1 LIINI
6 SNHPKEHAVPGDT
19 VLGEASPAAISAPL
33 WQRGWLYAEA
43 AWRLGPRPVALF
55 AWHRLRLSF
64 GLAHR
69 ALPDLP
75 APQGPFLPDAQSLA
89 APKRDWHG
97 PFAAEAHALDVLAR
111 PGADIRALWEAH
123 RLAPLLGLAVAAQHD
138 PAGDH
143 LNRAEA
149 LLADWAA
156 ANPPFRGPGWAC
168 AQEAALRAMG
178 ISLALALLGADRPL
192 TPGARSLLA
201 LHAKRIGATR
211 AYGAAQDNNH
221 PISEAAGLFICGLV
235 LGRVRDQRAGARAL
249 ARAVARLVTPCGAF
263 AQASPAYHRL
273 MLDVL
278 AIAEWF
284 RRRHG
289 APSFAAP
296 FAARAAAA
304 TQWLGRVMAPS
315 GALPR
320 IGSCDDSA
328 FADLSGLGPGDARA
342 SLERASR
349 LFLGVSAGWPDDP
362 GCHAL
367 GLAAAPAAPMPQTQH
382 WRSAGWFGRA
392 GAGGAR
398 GLLRTGVPLR
408 FRPGQADI
416 LHFDLW
422 DGDENLLRDGG
433 TGAYLPPPGFAWWQS
448 VLAGGVGHNLITFDD
463 AEPMPR
469 LGPFL
474 FGRWPRCRA
483 IPDGAKS
490 RDWRGNRHARRI
502 ECRGRSW
509 RVEDR
514 VGGDFRRLALRW
526 RLCPGDWRRIPDG
539 VESTK
544 ARISLAAD
552 APFSLELIR
561 GWESPAYGK
570 VGPAPVLELRARRP
584 IGRIYTE
591 ITLPEPGV
599 R

>member
-1 LIINI
+1 M
-6 SNHPKEHAVPGDT
+6 PGDT
-19 VLGEASPAAISAPL
+19 VLGETRQPKASLPA
-33 WQRGWLYAEA
+33 WQAWWLRADA

-55 AWHRLRLSF
+55 AWHRLRLCL

-75 APQGPFLPDAQSLA
+75 APRGPFLPDTEALA

-97 PFAAEAHALDVLAR
+97 PFSPEAHALDVLAR
-111 PGADIRALWEAH
+111 PGADIRKLWETH
-123 RLAPLLGLAVAAQHD
+123 RLAPLLSLIQAATRD
-138 PAGDH
+138 PAADH
-143 LNRAEA
+143 LNQAEA
-149 LLADWAA
+149 LLADWAN

-178 ISLALALLGADRPL
+178 IGLALALLGADRRL
-192 TPGARSLLA
+192 SPGARYLLG
-201 LHAKRIGATR
+201 LHARRIRATR

-221 PISEAAGLFICGLV
+221 PISEAAGLFVCGLL
-235 LGRVRDQRAGARAL
+235 LGRVRDQRAGAQEL
-249 ARAVARLVTPCGAF
+249 ARAVARLVAPCGAF

-304 TQWLGRVMAPS
+304 TQWLGRVMAPN

-320 IGSCDDSA
+320 IGPCDDSA
-328 FADLSGLGPGDARA
+328 FADLSGFGAGDARA

-349 LFLGVSAGWPDDP
+349 LFLGASAGLPDDP
-362 GCHAL
+362 GCRAL
-367 GLAAAPAAPMPQTQH
+367 GLAATQSLPSMSPGH
-382 WRSAGWFGRA
+382 WRSAGWFGLG

-398 GLLRTGVPLR
+398 GVLRTGVPLR
-408 FRPGQADI
+408 FRPGQADL

-422 DGDENLLRDGG
+422 DGNENLLRDGG
-433 TGAYLPPPGFAWWQS
+433 SGAYLPPPGFDWWQRM
-448 VLAGGVGHNLITFDD
+448 LAGGAGHNLITFDD

-483 IPDGAKS
+483 IPDGAKM

-502 ECRGRSW
+502 ECRGRLW
-509 RVEDR
+509 RVEDQVR
-514 VGGDFRRLALRW
+514 GDFRRLALRW
-526 RLCPGDWRRIPDG
+526 RLAPGDWRRIADG
-539 VESTK
+539 VESAK
-544 ARISLAAD
+544 ARITLSAD

-561 GWESPAYGK
+561 GWESPAYGR
-570 VGPAPVLELRARRP
+570 VEPAPVLELRANRP
-584 IGRIYTE
+584 IGRIFTE
-591 ITLPEPGV
+591 IALPKRGGC
-599 R
+599 

>member
-1 LIINI
+1 M
-6 SNHPKEHAVPGDT
+6 PGDT
-19 VLGEASPAAISAPL
+19 VLGDAHATAPSIPA
-33 WQRGWLYAEA
+33 WRGWWLRADTA
-43 AWRLGPRPVALF
+43 LRLGPRPVALF
-55 AWHRLRLSF
+55 AWNRLRLSL
-64 GLAHR
+64 GIAHR
-69 ALPDLP
+69 ALPALP
-75 APQGPFLPDAQSLA
+75 APAGPFLPGAKPIAVLAQ
-89 APKRDWHG
+89 DWHG
-97 PFAAEAHALDVLAR
+97 PFNPSTHALDILAQ
-111 PGADIRALWEAH
+111 PITDIRSLWEAH
-123 RLAPLLGLAVAAQHD
+123 RLAPLLHLALAAKRD

-143 LNRAEA
+143 LHRAEA
-149 LLADWAA
+149 LLVDWTA

-178 ISLALALLGADRPL
+178 FALALALLDADRAL
-192 TPGARSLLA
+192 TPGARQWLA
-201 LHAKRIGATR
+201 LHAKRIRATR

-221 PISEAAGLFICGLV
+221 PISEAAGLFICGLL
-235 LGRVRDQRAGARAL
+235 LGKRRDQAAGARAL
-249 ARAVARLVTPCGAF
+249 TRSIARLVSPCGAF

-289 APSFAAP
+289 VPAFAEP
-296 FAARAAAA
+296 FATRAAAA
-304 TQWLGRVMAPS
+304 THWLERVMAPG

-320 IGSCDDSA
+320 IGPCDDSA
-328 FADLSGLGPGDARA
+328 FADLSGGGAHDARG

-349 LFLGVSAGWPDDP
+349 LFRGASAGVADDP
-362 GCHAL
+362 GCRAL
-367 GLAAAPAAPMPQTQH
+367 GLAPTPPTAKPNPPH
-382 WRSAGWFGRA
+382 WRSAGWFGLK

-398 GLLRTGVPLR
+398 GVLRTGVPMR

-433 TGAYLPPPGFAWWQS
+433 SGAYLPPSGFAWWQRM
-448 VLAGGVGHNLITFDD
+448 LAGGAGHNLITFDD

-502 ECRGRSW
+502 ECRDRTW

-514 VGGDFRRLALRW
+514 LGGNFRRVALRW

-539 VESTK
+539 LESPK
-544 ARISLAAD
+544 ARITLAAD

-561 GWESPAYGK
+561 GWESPAYGR
-570 VGPAPVLELRARRP
+570 VEAAPVLELRANRP
-584 IGRIYTE
+584 ISRIFTE
-591 ITLPEPGV
+591 IALPKLGV

>member
-1 LIINI
+1 M
-6 SNHPKEHAVPGDT
+6 PGDT
-19 VLGEASPAAISAPL
+19 VLGEAHATVSSIPA
-33 WQRGWLYAEA
+33 WRGWWLRADTA
-43 AWRLGPRPVALF
+43 LRLGPRPVALF
-55 AWHRLRLSF
+55 AWHRLRLSL
-64 GLAHR
+64 GIAHR
-69 ALPDLP
+69 ALPALP
-75 APQGPFLPDAQSLA
+75 APTGPFLPGAKPIAVLAQ
-89 APKRDWHG
+89 DWHG
-97 PFAAEAHALDVLAR
+97 PFNPSTHALDILAQ
-111 PGADIRALWEAH
+111 PITDIRSLWEAH
-123 RLAPLLGLAVAAQHD
+123 RLAPLLHLALATKRD
-138 PAGDH
+138 PASDH
-143 LNRAEA
+143 LHRAEA
-149 LLADWAA
+149 LLADWTAA
-156 ANPPFRGPGWAC
+156 SPPFRGPGWAC

-178 ISLALALLGADRPL
+178 FALALALLDADRTL
-192 TPGARSLLA
+192 TPGARQWLG
-201 LHAKRIGATR
+201 LHAKRIRATR

-235 LGRVRDQRAGARAL
+235 LGERRDQAAGARAL
-249 ARAVARLVTPCGAF
+249 TQSVGRLVSPCGAF

-284 RRRHG
+284 RRRHA
-289 APSFAAP
+289 APAFAEP

-304 TQWLGRVMAPS
+304 TDWLERVMAPG

-320 IGSCDDSA
+320 IGPCDDSA
-328 FADLSGLGPGDARA
+328 FADLSGLGAHDARG

-349 LFLGVSAGWPDDP
+349 LFRAASAGMPDDP
-362 GCHAL
+362 GCSAL
-367 GLAAAPAAPMPQTQH
+367 GLAPLPPTARPNPPH
-382 WRSAGWFGRA
+382 WRSAGWFGLK

-398 GLLRTGVPLR
+398 GVLRTGVPMR

-433 TGAYLPPPGFAWWQS
+433 SGAYLPPPGFAWWQGI
-448 VLAGGVGHNLITFDD
+448 LAGGAGHNLITFDD

-502 ECRGRSW
+502 ECRDRTW

-514 VGGDFRRLALRW
+514 LGGDFRRVALRW
-526 RLCPGDWRRIPDG
+526 RLCPGDWRRIQDG
-539 VESTK
+539 VASAK
-544 ARISLAAD
+544 ARITLAAD
-552 APFSLELIR
+552 APFGLELLR
-561 GWESPAYGK
+561 GWESPAYGR
-570 VGPAPVLELRARRP
+570 VEAAPVLELRGSRP
-584 IGRIYTE
+584 ISRIFTE
-591 ITLPEPGV
+591 IALPKLGV

>member
-1 LIINI
+1 M
-6 SNHPKEHAVPGDT
+6 PGDT
-19 VLGEASPAAISAPL
+19 VLGEARTVGSAATGSRI
-33 WQRGWLYAEA
+33 WWLRADA
-43 AWRLGPRPVALF
+43 AWRLGPRPVVLF
-55 AWHRLRLSF
+55 VWHRLRLAT

-75 APQGPFLPDAQSLA
+75 APRGPFLSDASA
-89 APKRDWHG
+89 VAGPKRDWHG
-97 PFAAEAHALDVLAR
+97 PFAAETHALDVLAR
-111 PGADIRALWEAH
+111 PCADIRALWEAH
-123 RLAPLLGLAVAAQHD
+123 RLAPLLHLAQAAAHD
-138 PAGDH
+138 PEGDH
-143 LNRAEA
+143 LNHAEA

-156 ANPPFRGPGWAC
+156 ANQPFRGPGWAC

-178 ISLALALLGADRPL
+178 ISLALALLGADRRPS
-192 TPGARSLLA
+192 PGARELLA
-201 LHAKRIGATR
+201 LHARRIRATR

-221 PISEAAGLFICGLV
+221 PISEAAGLFICGLL
-235 LGRVRDQRAGARAL
+235 LGKARDQRAGARGL
-249 ARAVARLVTPCGAF
+249 SRAVARLVAPCGAF

-289 APSFAAP
+289 APGFAAP
-296 FAARAAAA
+296 FAASAAAA
-304 TQWLGRVMAPS
+304 TQWLGRIMAPN

-320 IGSCDDSA
+320 IGPCDDSA

-349 LFLGVSAGWPDDP
+349 LFLNANAGLPDDP
-362 GCHAL
+362 GCRAL
-367 GLAAAPAAPMPQTQH
+367 GLAAAPAVPRPQAQH
-382 WRSAGWFGRA
+382 WRSAGWFGVT
-392 GAGGAR
+392 GAGDAR
-398 GLLRTGVPLR
+398 GVLRTGVPLR
-408 FRPGQADI
+408 FRPGQADL

-422 DGDENLLRDGG
+422 DGNDNLLRDGG
-433 TGAYLPPPGFAWWQS
+433 SGAYLPPPGFDWWQRM
-448 VLAGGVGHNLITFDD
+448 LADGAGHNLITFDD

-483 IPDGAKS
+483 IPDGAKT

-502 ECRGRSW
+502 ECRGRLW

-526 RLCPGDWRRIPDG
+526 RLSPGDWRRIPDG
-539 VESTK
+539 VEGTK
-544 ARISLAAD
+544 ARITLAAD

-561 GWESPAYGK
+561 GWESPAYGR
-570 VGPAPVLELRARRP
+570 VEPAPVLELRAKRP

-591 ITLPEPGV
+591 ITLPKMGGC
-599 R
+599 

>member
-1 LIINI
+1 MR
-6 SNHPKEHAVPGDT
+6 AD
-19 VLGEASPAAISAPL
+19 
-33 WQRGWLYAEA
+33 A

-55 AWHRLRLSF
+55 AWHRLRLGL

-75 APQGPFLPDAQSLA
+75 APRGPFLPDTEALA
-89 APKRDWHG
+89 SPKRDWHG
-97 PFAAEAHALDVLAR
+97 PFSPEAHALDVLAR
-111 PGADIRALWEAH
+111 PGGDIRTLWETH
-123 RLAPLLGLAVAAQHD
+123 RLAPLLSLIQAATRD
-138 PAGDH
+138 PAADH
-143 LNRAEA
+143 LNQAEA
-149 LLADWAA
+149 LLADWANG
-156 ANPPFRGPGWAC
+156 NPPFRGPGWAC

-178 ISLALALLGADRPL
+178 ISLALALLGADRRL
-192 TPGARSLLA
+192 SPGARDLLG
-201 LHAKRIGATR
+201 LHARRIRATR

-221 PISEAAGLFICGLV
+221 PISEAAGLFVCGLL
-235 LGRVRDQRAGARAL
+235 LGRVRDQRAGARGL
-249 ARAVARLVTPCGAF
+249 SFSVARLVSPCGAF

-304 TQWLGRVMAPS
+304 TRWLGRVMAPN

-320 IGSCDDSA
+320 IGPCDDSA
-328 FADLSGLGPGDARA
+328 FADLSGLGAGDARA

-349 LFLGVSAGWPDDP
+349 LFLGASAGLPDDP
-362 GCHAL
+362 GCRAL
-367 GLAAAPAAPMPQTQH
+367 GLAATQSLPSKSPGH
-382 WRSAGWFGRA
+382 WRSAGWFGLA

-398 GLLRTGVPLR
+398 GVLRTGVPLR
-408 FRPGQADI
+408 FRPGQADL

-422 DGDENLLRDGG
+422 DGNENLLRDGG
-433 TGAYLPPPGFAWWQS
+433 SGAYLPPPGFDWWQRM
-448 VLAGGVGHNLITFDD
+448 LAGGAGHNLITFDD

-483 IPDGAKS
+483 IPDGAKT

-502 ECRGRSW
+502 ECRGRLW
-509 RVEDR
+509 RVEDQI
-514 VGGDFRRLALRW
+514 GGGFRRLALRW
-526 RLCPGDWRRIPDG
+526 RLCPGDWQRIADG

-544 ARISLAAD
+544 ARITLSAD
-552 APFSLELIR
+552 APFSLELTR
-561 GWESPAYGK
+561 GWESPAYGR
-570 VGPAPVLELRARRP
+570 VEPVPVLEFRANRP
-584 IGRIYTE
+584 IRRIFTE
-591 ITLPEPGV
+591 IALPKMGPG
-599 R
+599 